1 MNTENHYVETD
12 LGNVSPNPRG
22 NYDAEASYEYLDL
35 VNLDGGSYLCLAPLG
50 SKITGISPEPGKTTE
65 NWQCLVL
72 PGDMTPEYIAMHD
85 RVANLAEQVE
95 ENTGIVQTAEE
106 NVSGMEENVK
116 ALQAQVVKDAEAAEE
131 SKDSAA
137 GYAQAAETARK
148 AAETA
153 EGNINLQVT
162 GFDAYVAQKTEE
174 AGPSGYQA
182 AE

>member
-22 NYDAEASYEYLDL
+22 NYDAEESYEYLDL

-50 SKITGISPEPGKTTE
+50 GKITGISPEPGKTTE

-72 PGDMTPEYIAMHD
+72 PGGMTPEYIAMHD
-85 RVANLAEQVE
+85 RVENLAEQVK
-95 ENTGIVQTAEE
+95 ENAGIVQTAEE

-116 ALQAQVVKDAEAAEE
+116 SLQAQVAKDAEEEEE

-137 GYAQAAETARK
+137 G
-148 AAETA
+148 
-153 EGNINLQVT
+153 
-162 GFDAYVAQKTEE
+162 
-174 AGPSGYQA
+174 
-182 AE
+182 